1 MDEVYKNI
9 DGYDGKYKI
18 SNFGNVYSEKSNRI
32 LKCNVNKKG
41 YLYVVLTNGGYRKTY
56 KIHRLVA
63 EAFIPNPDNKPQVNH
78 IDENKTNNMVENLEW
93 VTAKENS
100 NHATRNSRM
109 RTILTNRKDL
119 SKSIYCSNGNIYPSI
134 AEASRK
140 LNLDKSDIGKNCR
153 GIRKQVGNYTF
164 KYMEELNV

>member
-1 MDEVYKNI
+1 MDELYKNI

-32 LKCNVNKKG
+32 LKCNVNKQG
-41 YLYVVLTNGGYRKTY
+41 YLYVVLTNG
-56 KIHRLVA
+56 
-63 EAFIPNPDNKPQVNH
+63 
-78 IDENKTNNMVENLEW
+78 
-93 VTAKENS
+93 S
-100 NHATRNSRM
+100 S
-109 RTILTNRKDL
+109 
-119 SKSIYCSNGNIYPSI
+119 YPSI